1 MAQAT
6 VLSVT
11 GNAVV
16 VQADGTTRALKVG
29 DVIQKG
35 ETIRTAAGAR
45 VELMMEDGQ
54 VLAMGPNQA
63 VRVDETMAQT
73 QDTPTTADAA
83 VQTGTIDQITQVLE
97 QGGDLTEELE
107 AAAAGAGGGA
117 GGDGSDFVRL
127 LRVVEGVDPLAY
139 DYTFDPQGGPDEV
152 LLSSAAPEADEPVV
166 GTVTLRYILLDDNG
180 QPLRDPNGGFVY
192 IDGDDVIEGTP
203 VGLVAQVDVPPTGSP
218 LVLTLSNGQTI
229 TIPVGEGA
237 GFVPLEIRG
246 DDQYIQGRDLVDVAV
261 TGASGGQYDQLN
273 IDQST
278 NIGVVDDND
287 PTAVTLNSPTVDEGG
302 NVTIT
307 ATVDNA
313 PQGSNLVLTLSN
325 SQQITI
331 LAGQTSGSVTFAV
344 QGDDPYVDGET
355 FELTIENAVGGN
367 YEALDIGAVST
378 VTVQDTKDTV
388 NLTIVGGTALE
399 NEEIVFTIKLDQPLE
414 DDLKVTLDDEAG
426 TVITIKA
433 GDTEYEYK
441 LPAQGDDVYEDGETV
456 TLGIKSAEVEGKTFE
471 NLVIGAPADVVISD
485 TKDTVN
491 LTIVGGT
498 ALENEE
504 IVFTIKLDQPLEDDL
519 KVTLDDEAGT
529 VITIKAGDTE
539 YEYKLPAQGDD
550 VYEDGETVTL
560 GIKSAEV
567 EGKTFENLVIGAP
580 ADVVISDTIDTTT
593 ATLSGNG
600 SIQQGGSVEYTV
612 DLSDPVR
619 EGDAPVIVTL
629 SNGLTIEITA
639 GPTGKV
645 TDTNPQ
651 DGQVVSIETV
661 TQTPTEDLPGSF
673 EKLDKVGSVTV
684 DIDYDVTIT
693 GIGATGGDQTVYEN
707 DLAKGTSPNASAL
720 RQTGTFT
727 ITALDGIASVLIQ
740 GTSVDY
746 SALAASGS
754 SPITITGTYGTLV
767 ITGYQGTIKG
777 GEVSYTYT
785 LNKTVDNDSQSG
797 ATGIDFIEKF
807 NIKVTDTDGDNSA
820 KDLTVRIVDDV
831 PVLDVR
837 NTYVA
842 NQATG
847 ASVGT
852 LVNMGADV
860 GASTGTTTT
869 SSVTWTSVAAK
880 ITTTSGVLQNATLTS
895 AGEDVLITREGNK
908 ILGKTE
914 DGDSIFTITANADGT
929 YSVQVHRAIDSSK
942 LFDTDGR
949 VISYGTGKAGG
960 YILYEGE
967 GNQLQKV
974 ASVDSPQDGWLV
986 KFSAVGSEINMS
998 ANGMGVDSGVI
1009 KSGDRMIIDVN
1020 DEKQFSAVKISFNQ
1034 QIGNGNAQYIAYF
1047 ADGSA
1052 TQPINITTSMLQ
1064 GGSLNDLFIQAPSG
1078 TYIDKVEIIG
1088 VGGGS
1093 TNFKIDG
1100 LNFFLLDVNR
1110 IPSLDLTFDAKDSDG
1125 DAIQNGSVTVTFDVT
1140 PSIVEGTAGNDAV
1153 GGTSGHDTLV
1163 GGAGN
1168 DILIGGLGN
1177 DILEGGAGADV
1188 FVWKLGDAGASGAK
1202 DVIRDFNVATD
1213 APSKGGTGD
1222 VIDIRDL
1229 IDVAENATSLA
1240 PYLSF
1245 ANVDNKLALV
1255 VDVDGSGS
1263 GTIKQTIV
1271 FDNVDVTSNNLQAA
1285 KDAFGAAMG
1294 LSGTGLSD
1302 TQLINKMLTDG
1313 HLKTDL

>member
-378 VTVQDTKDTV
+378 VTVQ
-388 NLTIVGGTALE
+388 
-399 NEEIVFTIKLDQPLE
+399 
-414 DDLKVTLDDEAG
+414 
-426 TVITIKA
+426 
-433 GDTEYEYK
+433 
-441 LPAQGDDVYEDGETV
+441 
-456 TLGIKSAEVEGKTFE
+456 
-471 NLVIGAPADVVISD
+471 D

>member
-325 SQQITI
+325 GQQITI
-331 LAGQTSGSVTFAV
+331 LAGETSGSVTFAV
-344 QGDDPYVDGET
+344 QGDDPYVDGEA
-355 FELTIENAVGGN
+355 FELTIDNAAGGN
-367 YEALDIGAVST
+367 YEDLDISAVAA
-378 VTVQDTKDTV
+378 VTVQDTIDTV
-388 NLTIVGGTALE
+388 NLTIEGGE
-399 NEEIVFTIKLDQPLE
+399 VNEAQEIVFTIKLDTELE
-414 DDLKVTLDDEAG
+414 DDLEVTLSNGA
-426 TVITIKA
+426 VITIAA
-433 GDTEYEYK
+433 GATSYEYT
-441 LPAQGDDVYEDGETV
+441 LAAQGDDVYQDGETV
-456 TLGIKSAEVEGKTFE
+456 TLGIDSAAV
-471 NLVIGAPADVVISD
+471 
-485 TKDTVN
+485 
-491 LTIVGGT
+491 
-498 ALENEE
+498 
-504 IVFTIKLDQPLEDDL
+504 
-519 KVTLDDEAGT
+519 AG
-529 VITIKAGDTE
+529 
-539 YEYKLPAQGDD
+539 Q
-550 VYEDGETVTL
+550 
-560 GIKSAEV
+560 
-567 EGKTFENLVIGAP
+567 TFENLVIGAP

-639 GPTGKV
+639 GTTGKV

-707 DLAKGTSPNASAL
+707 DLAKGTSPDASAL

-1110 IPSLDLTFDAKDSDG
+1110 IPSLDLTFDVKDSDG